1 MNLKHYEPGGV
12 FNALSQEL
20 DRWMDASQ
28 SQQASRAWTPAAD
41 IEETDGHYLVRLD
54 VPGVSPEHI
63 EVRVE
68 KNVLTVEGER
78 EAVANEAGRFTR
90 VERIQGKFVRQ
101 FRLPD
106 VAADEAEAPPQI
118 TRPQRQP
125 SDPRGPEPRRMGV
138 DRVDHQIRHR
148 AALLV
153 AQRRID
159 VLAEQAGDVVSC
171 RGGPLYTV

>member
-1 MNLKHYEPGGV
+1 MNLKHYEPVGV

-28 SQQASRAWTPAAD
+28 RQQASRAWTPAAD

-106 VAADEAEAPPQI
+106 VADDEAIEADYAQGVLTVQI
-118 TRPQRQP
+118 AKKQSSQPRQIA
-125 SDPRGPEPRRMGV
+125 V
-138 DRVDHQIRHR
+138 RV
-148 AALLV
+148 
-153 AQRRID
+153 
-159 VLAEQAGDVVSC
+159 S
-171 RGGPLYTV
+171 